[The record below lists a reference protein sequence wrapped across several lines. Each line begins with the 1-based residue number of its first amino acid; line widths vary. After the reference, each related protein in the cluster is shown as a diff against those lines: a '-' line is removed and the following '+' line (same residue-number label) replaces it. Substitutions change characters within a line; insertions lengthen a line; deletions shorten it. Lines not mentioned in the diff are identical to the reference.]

1 MAAAKKTGL
10 AAMAA
15 KQKSTGEV
23 KAQAD
28 APEEAPKRETQK
40 NSRGGRTI
48 QKSVFITKEM
58 NRAMLLAKAD
68 YGMTYDAIMNEA
80 LELWFA
86 KKGAKPSGL

>member
-1 MAAAKKTGL
+1 MAAKKTGL

-15 KQKSTGEV
+15 KQKSHGEV

-28 APEEAPKRETQK
+28 APEETPKRENKK

-48 QKSVFITKEM
+48 QKSVFVTKEM
-58 NRAMLLAKAD
+58 NRALLLAKAD
-68 YGMTYDAIMNEA
+68 HDMTYDAIMNEA

-86 KKGAKPSGL
+86 KKGAKPAGS